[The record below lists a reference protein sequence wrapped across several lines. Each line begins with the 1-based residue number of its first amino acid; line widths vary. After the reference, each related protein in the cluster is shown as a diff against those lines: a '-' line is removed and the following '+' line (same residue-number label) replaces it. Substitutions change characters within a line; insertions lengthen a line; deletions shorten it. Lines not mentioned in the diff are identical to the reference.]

1 MARDL
6 NSAWDLGTL
15 RCKPIGYLPQFF
27 HRRQRR
33 QDRPCRTHGRVEYNG
48 NRFAIHNTRP
58 PMVMPKDGTLFPGIN
73 DFIFGDNAGGC
84 TVMIRRPEAG
94 E

>member
-1 MARDL
+1 MATYPNFSTGAKGD
-6 NSAWDLGTL
+6 
-15 RCKPIGYLPQFF
+15 KIGPGGLI
-27 HRRQRR
+27 
-33 QDRPCRTHGRVEYNG
+33 GRVEYNG

-73 DFIFGDNAGGC
+73 DFIFGDNTGGF